1 MRAPGW
7 GLLILFTVLTRLPAL
22 LHPKGIDDEPVY
34 AVVAS
39 EIVAGGL
46 PYRDAIE
53 RKPPLLFWT
62 YAAVF
67 RLAGPHHWPALHL
80 VAVGWTLLTMAG
92 LFFAARERFGRDA
105 GLAAAFLYSLYAP
118 WFSFKNLA
126 FNGELLMNLPIA
138 WALWLALR
146 RAGSSGGT
154 MAVIGGLGAA
164 GFLLKQPAGIATAA
178 FGLAILTP
186 GYRTRHR
193 LAWLGVITR
202 GAWLSLG
209 FAVVMAAAALVLSRQ
224 GILAEAWYWTVG
236 DHARVYSPF
245 SAVFWQR
252 AAMTI
257 PFLLICAPLIL
268 GAVMAARAG
277 IRTGGSLSPERDA
290 VVILLLLTGVSCI
303 GVAAGGRFYPHYYLQ
318 LFVPLSVLAA
328 PALAGALAG
337 TPLATARFF
346 RPVWLHR
353 WLAATAIAFLGIN
366 TVQLA
371 GRRDPSPAV
380 EYVRRETSAG
390 ERIFVWG
397 QAAYLYAESGRRPA
411 SRYITTFPLTGY
423 VFGHPRSWDPSFD
436 TSDRILPGAW
446 DNLERD
452 FAEHPPALILDTDA
466 ARPVPRYPM
475 SNFPRLRRILEADYV
490 EVARTAD
497 AVIYRRAAI
506 RPPRS
511 ATAPGSSTGP
521 G

>member
-22 LHPKGIDDEPVY
+22 LHPRGIDDEPVY

-67 RLAGPHHWPALHL
+67 RLAGPYHWPALHL

-92 LFFAARERFGRDA
+92 LFYAARERFGRDA
-105 GLAAAFLYSLYAP
+105 GLAAAFLYALFTP

-126 FNGELLMNLPIA
+126 FNGELMMNLPIA

-146 RAGSSGGT
+146 RDGT
-154 MAVIGGLGAA
+154 GRAMAVIGGLGAVA
-164 GFLLKQPAGIATAA
+164 FLLKQPAGIATAA

-186 GYRTRHR
+186 GYRARHG
-193 LAWLGVITR
+193 LGWWGVIAR
-202 GAWLSLG
+202 GTWLTLG
-209 FAVVMAAAALVLSRQ
+209 FAVVMAAAALVLARQ

-236 DHARVYSPF
+236 DHARVYSPL

-268 GAVMAARAG
+268 GAVIAARAG
-277 IRTGGSLSPERDA
+277 WRPGGALWPERDA
-290 VVILLLLTGVSCI
+290 VVILLLLTGLSCV

-318 LFVPLSVLAA
+318 LFVPLAVLAA
-328 PALAGALAG
+328 PAVAAALAG
-337 TPLATARFF
+337 TPLAAAPLF
-346 RPVWLHR
+346 RPAPLRR
-353 WLAATAIAFLGIN
+353 WLAATAVVFLGIN

-371 GRRDPSPAV
+371 GRRAPSPAA
-380 EYVRRETSAG
+380 EYVRRETGAG

-397 QAAYLYAESGRRPA
+397 QAAHLYAESDRRPA
-411 SRYITTFPLTGY
+411 SRYIATFPLTGY
-423 VFGHPRSWDPSFD
+423 VFGNPRSWDPSFD

-452 FAEHPPALILDTDA
+452 FADHPPALILDTDA
-466 ARPVPRYPM
+466 ARAVPRYPM
-475 SNFPRLRRILEADYV
+475 RSFPQLRRILDAGYV
-490 EVARTAD
+490 EVARTPD
-497 AVIYRRAAI
+497 AVIYRRTAV
-506 RPPRS
+506 RPSRS